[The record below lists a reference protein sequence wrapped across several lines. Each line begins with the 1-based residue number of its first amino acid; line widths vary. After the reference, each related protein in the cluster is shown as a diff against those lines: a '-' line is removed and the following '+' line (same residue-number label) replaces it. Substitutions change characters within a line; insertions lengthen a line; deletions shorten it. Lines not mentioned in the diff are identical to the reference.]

1 MAKTKNK
8 DDLME
13 DLFFT
18 VVGGLTSRL
27 RTGEATPQDFKNA
40 IQFLKDNSI
49 TVAPTKGPNDLMAG
63 LLAELP
69 FNEED
74 LQ

>member
-1 MAKTKNK
+1 MAQDKE
-8 DDLME
+8 DLME
-13 DLFFT
+13 KLFFST
-18 VVGGLTSRL
+18 VGGLTNKL
-27 RTGEATPQDFKNA
+27 RSGEATPADFKNA
-40 IQFLKDNSI
+40 IQFLKDNGI
-49 TVAPTKGPNDLMAG
+49 TATPNRGPKDLMQG